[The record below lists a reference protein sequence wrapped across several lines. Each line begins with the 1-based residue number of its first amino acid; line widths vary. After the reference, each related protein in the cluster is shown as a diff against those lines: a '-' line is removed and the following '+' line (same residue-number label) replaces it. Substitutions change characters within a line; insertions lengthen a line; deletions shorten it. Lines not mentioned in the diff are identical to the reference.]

1 MKLITFD
8 GGRVGRLELEEGT
21 VIELDVPSTREYFER
36 GGQVTET
43 GERLAYADV
52 KLEAPIRPKKFFH
65 TAGNF
70 ADHHKELTAVD
81 WSHPVHKG
89 IVFFQNVDAIIGP
102 EDEIVYP
109 EGLTKELDY
118 ELELAIIIGKSG
130 KFFGPDEADDY
141 IAGFTVFNDITARD
155 IQRKEMESG
164 VFSFSKGI
172 DTFNPIGPWIVTRDE
187 VPDMHELPMQLRVNG
202 EVRQQGNTNQT
213 RIKFPH
219 LVAYHSPQ
227 IYSAGDIITTGTI
240 SGVAAVQPNP
250 FDFYLKPG
258 DQIEA
263 EITGIGN
270 AAQQGHRLGR
280 AVRRAGPAAGRLVRI
295 ANLGGRAVLVQGENG
310 AIDIAGASDGRFG
323 PDPQALF
330 DDWAAFAEWASAL
343 ERADAAASD
352 SFDVTELGA
361 PVPRPRQVFAI
372 GLNYA
377 EHAAEAGYPPDS
389 MPVTFTKF
397 PSSIVG
403 PDAVVALPE
412 GHVDWEVELVVV
424 IGREAHKVDRESA
437 WDHVA
442 GLTIGQDISERI
454 TQMQGSAPQFSLG
467 KSFPGFGPTGPWLVT
482 PDEFADKDDLAIAC
496 SLSGEGMQSSR
507 TSMMLYDVPELL
519 VRLSAV
525 CPLLP
530 GDIIF
535 SGTPS
540 GIGNRRTPQRFIG
553 PDDVLVSEI
562 EGIGTLTTRFT
573 AGG

>member
-1 MKLITFD
+1 MKIAN
-8 GGRVGRLELEEGT
+8 
-21 VIELDVPSTREYFER
+21 
-36 GGQVTET
+36 
-43 GERLAYADV
+43 LA
-52 KLEAPIRPKKFFH
+52 
-65 TAGNF
+65 
-70 ADHHKELTAVD
+70 
-81 WSHPVHKG
+81 
-89 IVFFQNVDAIIGP
+89 
-102 EDEIVYP
+102 
-109 EGLTKELDY
+109 
-118 ELELAIIIGKSG
+118 
-130 KFFGPDEADDY
+130 
-141 IAGFTVFNDITARD
+141 
-155 IQRKEMESG
+155 
-164 VFSFSKGI
+164 
-172 DTFNPIGPWIVTRDE
+172 
-187 VPDMHELPMQLRVNG
+187 
-202 EVRQQGNTNQT
+202 
-213 RIKFPH
+213 
-219 LVAYHSPQ
+219 
-227 IYSAGDIITTGTI
+227 
-240 SGVAAVQPNP
+240 
-250 FDFYLKPG
+250 
-258 DQIEA
+258 
-263 EITGIGN
+263 
-270 AAQQGHRLGR
+270 GR
-280 AVRRAGPAAGRLVRI
+280 AVI
-295 ANLGGRAVLVQGENG
+295 VQGESG
-310 AIDIAGASDGRFG
+310 AIDVAGASDNRFG

-330 DDWAAFAEWASAL
+330 EDWQAFAEWASAL
-343 ERADAAASD
+343 QDAGAAASE
-352 SFDVTELGA
+352 SFQVEELGA
-361 PVPRPRQVFAI
+361 PAPRPRQVFAI

-403 PDAVVALPE
+403 PDTVVVLPE

-424 IGREAHKVDRESA
+424 IGSEAYQVDRESA

-442 GLTIGQDISERI
+442 GLTIGQDLSERI
-454 TQMQGSAPQFSLG
+454 TQLQGSAPQFSLG

-482 PDEFADKDDLAIAC
+482 PDEFADREDLAISC

>member
-1 MKLITFD
+1 
-8 GGRVGRLELEEGT
+8 
-21 VIELDVPSTREYFER
+21 
-36 GGQVTET
+36 
-43 GERLAYADV
+43 V
-52 KLEAPIRPKKFFH
+52 KL
-65 TAGNF
+65 
-70 ADHHKELTAVD
+70 
-81 WSHPVHKG
+81 
-89 IVFFQNVDAIIGP
+89 
-102 EDEIVYP
+102 
-109 EGLTKELDY
+109 
-118 ELELAIIIGKSG
+118 
-130 KFFGPDEADDY
+130 
-141 IAGFTVFNDITARD
+141 
-155 IQRKEMESG
+155 
-164 VFSFSKGI
+164 
-172 DTFNPIGPWIVTRDE
+172 
-187 VPDMHELPMQLRVNG
+187 
-202 EVRQQGNTNQT
+202 
-213 RIKFPH
+213 
-219 LVAYHSPQ
+219 
-227 IYSAGDIITTGTI
+227 
-240 SGVAAVQPNP
+240 
-250 FDFYLKPG
+250 
-258 DQIEA
+258 
-263 EITGIGN
+263 
-270 AAQQGHRLGR
+270 
-280 AVRRAGPAAGRLVRI
+280 
-295 ANLGGRAVLVQGENG
+295 ANLGGRAVLIQRDGASNHG
-310 AIDIAGASDGRFG
+310 AIDVETASNGRFG
-323 PDPQALF
+323 PEISPLFHEWDAFVAWAEGVPAEGAVEFDP
-330 DDWAAFAEWASAL
+330 
-343 ERADAAASD
+343 ADLA
-352 SFDVTELGA
+352 A

-403 PDAVVALPE
+403 PDAVVELPE
-412 GHVDWEVELVVV
+412 GNVDWEVELVVV

-525 CPLLP
+525 CRLLP

-562 EGIGTLTTRFT
+562 EGIGTLTTRFA

>member
-1 MKLITFD
+1 
-8 GGRVGRLELEEGT
+8 
-21 VIELDVPSTREYFER
+21 
-36 GGQVTET
+36 
-43 GERLAYADV
+43 V
-52 KLEAPIRPKKFFH
+52 KL
-65 TAGNF
+65 
-70 ADHHKELTAVD
+70 
-81 WSHPVHKG
+81 
-89 IVFFQNVDAIIGP
+89 
-102 EDEIVYP
+102 
-109 EGLTKELDY
+109 
-118 ELELAIIIGKSG
+118 
-130 KFFGPDEADDY
+130 
-141 IAGFTVFNDITARD
+141 
-155 IQRKEMESG
+155 
-164 VFSFSKGI
+164 
-172 DTFNPIGPWIVTRDE
+172 
-187 VPDMHELPMQLRVNG
+187 
-202 EVRQQGNTNQT
+202 
-213 RIKFPH
+213 
-219 LVAYHSPQ
+219 
-227 IYSAGDIITTGTI
+227 
-240 SGVAAVQPNP
+240 
-250 FDFYLKPG
+250 
-258 DQIEA
+258 
-263 EITGIGN
+263 
-270 AAQQGHRLGR
+270 
-280 AVRRAGPAAGRLVRI
+280 
-295 ANLGGRAVLVQGENG
+295 ANLGGRAVLIQRDGASNRG
-310 AIDIAGASDGRFG
+310 AIDVETASNGRFG
-323 PDPQALF
+323 PEMSPLFHEWDEFVAWAEGVPAREGAVEFDP
-330 DDWAAFAEWASAL
+330 
-343 ERADAAASD
+343 ADLA
-352 SFDVTELGA
+352 A

-403 PDAVVALPE
+403 PDTVVALPE
-412 GHVDWEVELVVV
+412 GNVDWEVELVVV
-424 IGREAHKVDRESA
+424 IGREAHKLDRESA

-496 SLSGEGMQSSR
+496 SLSGERMQSSR

-525 CPLLP
+525 CRLLP

>member
-1 MKLITFD
+1 MKIAN
-8 GGRVGRLELEEGT
+8 
-21 VIELDVPSTREYFER
+21 
-36 GGQVTET
+36 
-43 GERLAYADV
+43 LA
-52 KLEAPIRPKKFFH
+52 
-65 TAGNF
+65 
-70 ADHHKELTAVD
+70 
-81 WSHPVHKG
+81 
-89 IVFFQNVDAIIGP
+89 
-102 EDEIVYP
+102 
-109 EGLTKELDY
+109 
-118 ELELAIIIGKSG
+118 
-130 KFFGPDEADDY
+130 
-141 IAGFTVFNDITARD
+141 
-155 IQRKEMESG
+155 
-164 VFSFSKGI
+164 
-172 DTFNPIGPWIVTRDE
+172 
-187 VPDMHELPMQLRVNG
+187 
-202 EVRQQGNTNQT
+202 
-213 RIKFPH
+213 
-219 LVAYHSPQ
+219 
-227 IYSAGDIITTGTI
+227 
-240 SGVAAVQPNP
+240 
-250 FDFYLKPG
+250 
-258 DQIEA
+258 
-263 EITGIGN
+263 
-270 AAQQGHRLGR
+270 GR
-280 AVRRAGPAAGRLVRI
+280 AVI
-295 ANLGGRAVLVQGENG
+295 VQGESG
-310 AIDIAGASDGRFG
+310 AIDVAGASDNRFG

-330 DDWAAFAEWASAL
+330 EDWQAFAEWASAL
-343 ERADAAASD
+343 QDAGAAASE
-352 SFDVTELGA
+352 SFQVEELGA
-361 PVPRPRQVFAI
+361 PAPRPRQVFAI

-403 PDAVVALPE
+403 PDTVVVLPE

-424 IGREAHKVDRESA
+424 IGREAYQVDRESA

-442 GLTIGQDISERI
+442 GLTIGQDLSERI
-454 TQMQGSAPQFSLG
+454 TQLQGSAPQFSLG

-482 PDEFADKDDLAIAC
+482 PDEFADRDDLAISC

>member
-1 MKLITFD
+1 M
-8 GGRVGRLELEEGT
+8 
-21 VIELDVPSTREYFER
+21 
-36 GGQVTET
+36 
-43 GERLAYADV
+43 
-52 KLEAPIRPKKFFH
+52 
-65 TAGNF
+65 
-70 ADHHKELTAVD
+70 
-81 WSHPVHKG
+81 
-89 IVFFQNVDAIIGP
+89 
-102 EDEIVYP
+102 
-109 EGLTKELDY
+109 
-118 ELELAIIIGKSG
+118 
-130 KFFGPDEADDY
+130 
-141 IAGFTVFNDITARD
+141 
-155 IQRKEMESG
+155 
-164 VFSFSKGI
+164 
-172 DTFNPIGPWIVTRDE
+172 
-187 VPDMHELPMQLRVNG
+187 
-202 EVRQQGNTNQT
+202 
-213 RIKFPH
+213 
-219 LVAYHSPQ
+219 
-227 IYSAGDIITTGTI
+227 
-240 SGVAAVQPNP
+240 
-250 FDFYLKPG
+250 
-258 DQIEA
+258 
-263 EITGIGN
+263 
-270 AAQQGHRLGR
+270 
-280 AVRRAGPAAGRLVRI
+280 RI
-295 ANLGGRAVLVQGENG
+295 ANLGGRAVLLHAGAASNLG
-310 AIDIAGASDGRFG
+310 AIDVETASAGRFG
-323 PDPQALF
+323 PDISPLF
-330 DDWAAFAEWASAL
+330 DDWAAFTDWASSAL
-343 ERADAAASD
+343 EDPTRLSSSGAAAYRD
-352 SFDVTELGA
+352 IEVEDLGA
-361 PVPRPRQVFAI
+361 PVPHPRQVFAI

-403 PDAVVALPE
+403 PDHVVALPE
-412 GHVDWEVELVVV
+412 GNVDWEVELVVV
-424 IGREAHKVDRESA
+424 IGPEAHKIDRESA

-482 PDEFADKDDLAIAC
+482 PDEFADRDDLAISC